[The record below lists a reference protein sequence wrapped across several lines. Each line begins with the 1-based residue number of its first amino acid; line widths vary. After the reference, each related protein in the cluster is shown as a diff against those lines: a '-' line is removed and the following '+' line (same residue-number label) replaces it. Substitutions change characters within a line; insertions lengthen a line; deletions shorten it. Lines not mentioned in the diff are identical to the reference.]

1 MYDMLDV
8 VLLCRMMSAQYR
20 IKIQPGV
27 CSTADKFDAQAWCR
41 KDKDGYVLQVPFSP
55 YMTEEQWR
63 YLRGYIDH
71 ECGHVKFTDFE
82 TYANMYRSV
91 VADCLRYKPGASV
104 TLKDFLHDYAS
115 MVINILEDVRI
126 ERLMGIDFPGSRT
139 NLNTLSEYLFK
150 DCYSVGM
157 MMGNGMTG
165 RLYSLLF
172 MRVRSLINPALEESA
187 QLLYDDMKADV
198 LGEYTEYTRH
208 LDAVWGIGDI
218 FVQNWNVEGAALEF
232 IRIVIEVLEVLE
244 DCTNTT
250 KGTNNR
256 KSSGNTSDSSAGGTG
271 DSSAG
276 GTGDSSDDDTG
287 DSSDGDTGDSSDG
300 DTGDSSDGDTGD
312 SSKNAH
318 PSRKKSVTISAK
330 TVSSMAADLYDMQRD
345 DKGNVSRRF
354 LDAVRDM
361 TDSLEDNKQI
371 SDADLMLVDSMFT
384 HTAERLDKLLDKTK
398 MNALADGKPVY
409 ITGCSR
415 VQALSPEQRGD
426 MDVVMYNLYGR
437 LADVLQTMTM
447 VRHSTGMCGARL
459 DARVLHRT
467 SVGDG
472 RIFSKKVQRL
482 RRVTEVALLFDAS
495 GSMSLTEYGKS
506 NNNEMAQCMALGCL
520 KALRA
525 LPGVKSSLSG
535 FSNGEMFVM
544 SDYGGPVHEVILS
557 AIGGTPLG
565 ASLVELTSQFSDG
578 PDVRRIILFFT
589 DGFPDNVGSVTM
601 ALNLAK
607 RSGIEVY
614 GIGLQTK
621 AIHTFMDS
629 DHSIIVNSIHELAGG
644 MCDMLRKG
652 MVRAY
657 EV

>member
-1 MYDMLDV
+1 MYDIVDV

-27 CSTADKFDAQAWCR
+27 CSTADKFDASAWCR

-71 ECGHVKFTDFE
+71 ECGHVKFTDFQ
-82 TYANMYRSV
+82 TYMDLQKSV
-91 VADCLRYKPGASV
+91 VDDCLRNYKPGASV

-150 DCYSVGM
+150 DCCSVST
-157 MMGNGMTG
+157 MMGDGMTG

-198 LGEYTEYTRH
+198 LVEDYTEYTRH

-218 FVQNWNVEGAALEF
+218 FVQDWNVERAALEF
-232 IRIVIEVLEVLE
+232 IRIVIEVLE
-244 DCTNTT
+244 DYTNTAQ
-250 KGTNNR
+250 GTNSNGT
-256 KSSGNTSDSSAGGTG
+256 SSGDTSDSSDGDTSDSSAGDT
-271 DSSAG
+271 S
-276 GTGDSSDDDTG
+276 DSSDDDTG
-287 DSSDGDTGDSSDG
+287 DSS
-300 DTGDSSDGDTGD
+300 
-312 SSKNAH
+312 KNAH
-318 PSRKKSVTISAK
+318 ASSKKSVAVSTMAVSAM
-330 TVSSMAADLYDMQRD
+330 SSDLYDMQRD
-345 DKGNVSRRF
+345 DKGNIRRRF
-354 LDAVRDM
+354 LDAVQDM
-361 TDSLEDNKQI
+361 TDSLENNNQV
-371 SDADLMLVDSMFT
+371 SDEDLAFMDSMFS
-384 HTAERLDKLLDKTK
+384 HTAERLDTLLDKHK
-398 MNALADGKPVY
+398 MDDLADGKRVY
-409 ITGCSR
+409 ITKDIH
-415 VQALSPEQRGD
+415 VHALSPEQRGD

-437 LADVLQTMTM
+437 LADVLQTMTL
-447 VRHSTGMCGARL
+447 VRHSTGLCGARL

-495 GSMSLTEYGKS
+495 GSMRLTEYGKS

-544 SDYGGPVHEVILS
+544 SDYGAPVHEVILS
-557 AIGGTPLG
+557 AVGGTPLG

>member
-1 MYDMLDV
+1 MYDIVDV

-27 CSTADKFDAQAWCR
+27 CSTADKFAAPAWCR

-91 VADCLRYKPGASV
+91 VADCLRYKPGAYD
-104 TLKDFLHDYAS
+104 TFKDFLHDYAS

-150 DCYSVGM
+150 DCCSVSM

-172 MRVRSLINPALEESA
+172 MRVRSLINPALEESS
-187 QLLYDDMKADV
+187 QLLYDDLKADV
-198 LGEYTEYTRH
+198 QVEDYTEYTRH
-208 LDAVWGIGDI
+208 LDAVWGIGDS
-218 FVQNWNVEGAALEF
+218 FVQDWNVESAAREF
-232 IRIVIEVLEVLE
+232 IRIVIEVLE
-244 DCTNTT
+244 DYTNTT

-256 KSSGNTSDSSAGGTG
+256 KSSGTTSDSSAGG
-271 DSSAG
+271 
-276 GTGDSSDDDTG
+276 DTG

-300 DTGDSSDGDTGD
+300 DTGDSSDGGTASG
-312 SSKNAH
+312 
-318 PSRKKSVTISAK
+318 KKSVTISAK

-361 TDSLEDNKQI
+361 TDSLEDNNQI
-371 SDADLMLVDSMFT
+371 SDEDLAFMDAMFSR
-384 HTAERLDKLLDKTK
+384 TAHRLDTRLDRTK

-447 VRHSTGMCGARL
+447 VRHSTGLCGARL

-544 SDYGGPVHEVILS
+544 SDYGAPVHEVILS

-621 AIHTFMDS
+621 AINTFMDS

>member
-1 MYDMLDV
+1 MYDIVDV

-27 CSTADKFDAQAWCR
+27 CTAADKFDAPAWCR

-150 DCYSVGM
+150 DCCSVSM

-172 MRVRSLINPALEESA
+172 MRVRSLINPALEESS

-198 LGEYTEYTRH
+198 QVEDYTDYTRH
-208 LDAVWGIGDI
+208 LDAVWGIGAI
-218 FVQNWNVEGAALEF
+218 FVQDWNVERAAREF
-232 IRIVIEVLEVLE
+232 IRIVIEVLE
-244 DCTNTT
+244 DYTNTT

-256 KSSGNTSDSSAGGTG
+256 KSSGTTSDSSAGGTG
-271 DSSAG
+271 DSS
-276 GTGDSSDDDTG
+276 
-287 DSSDGDTGDSSDG
+287 DGDTS
-300 DTGDSSDGDTGD
+300 DSSDGDTGD
-312 SSKNAH
+312 SSKDAN

-345 DKGNVSRRF
+345 DRGNVSRRF

-361 TDSLEDNKQI
+361 TDSLEDNNQI
-371 SDADLMLVDSMFT
+371 SDEDLAFMDAMFS
-384 HTAERLDKLLDKTK
+384 HTAKRLDTLLDRTK

-409 ITGCSR
+409 ITDCSR
-415 VQALSPEQRGD
+415 VHALSPEQRGD

>member
-1 MYDMLDV
+1 MYDIVDV

-27 CSTADKFDAQAWCR
+27 CSAADKFDAPAWCR

-55 YMTEEQWR
+55 RMTDEQWR

-91 VADCLRYKPGASV
+91 VADCLQYKPKASV

-150 DCYSVGM
+150 DCYSVSM
-157 MMGNGMTG
+157 MMGEGMTG

-198 LGEYTEYTRH
+198 QEKYTDYTRH

-218 FVQNWNVEGAALEF
+218 FVQDWNVEGAALEF
-232 IRIVIEVLEVLE
+232 IRIVIEVLE
-244 DCTNTT
+244 DYTNTT
-250 KGTNNR
+250 QGTNNR
-256 KSSGNTSDSSAGGTG
+256 KSSSNTG

-276 GTGDSSDDDTG
+276 GTG

-300 DTGDSSDGDTGD
+300 DTSDSSDGDTGD
-312 SSKNAH
+312 SSDGGTA
-318 PSRKKSVTISAK
+318 SRKKSVTISAK
-330 TVSSMAADLYDMQRD
+330 TVSSMAADLYEMQRD

-354 LDAVRDM
+354 MDAVRDM
-361 TDSLEDNKQI
+361 TDSLEDNNQI
-371 SDADLMLVDSMFT
+371 SDADLMLVDSMFS

-544 SDYGGPVHEVILS
+544 SDYGDPVHEVILS

-565 ASLVELTSQFSDG
+565 SSLVELTSQFSDG

-589 DGFPDNVGSVTM
+589 DGFPDNVGAVTM
-601 ALNLAK
+601 ALDLAK

>member
-1 MYDMLDV
+1 MYDIVDV

-27 CSTADKFDAQAWCR
+27 CSTADKFDAPAWCR

-91 VADCLRYKPGASV
+91 VADCLQYKPGASV

-150 DCYSVGM
+150 DCCSVSM
-157 MMGNGMTG
+157 TMGNGMTG

-172 MRVRSLINPALEESA
+172 MRVRSLINPALEEPA

-198 LGEYTEYTRH
+198 QEKYTDYTRH

-218 FVQNWNVEGAALEF
+218 FVRDWNVESAALEF
-232 IRIVIEVLEVLE
+232 IRIVIEVLE
-244 DCTNTT
+244 DYTNTT

-256 KSSGNTSDSSAGGTG
+256 KSSGNTSDSSAGG
-271 DSSAG
+271 G
-276 GTGDSSDDDTG
+276 GTG
-287 DSSDGDTGDSSDG
+287 DSSDGDTGDSSD
-300 DTGDSSDGDTGD
+300 DDTGD
-312 SSKNAH
+312 SSKAA
-318 PSRKKSVTISAK
+318 PASRKKSVTISAK

-361 TDSLEDNKQI
+361 TDSLEDNNQI
-371 SDADLMLVDSMFT
+371 SDEDLAFMDAMFS
-384 HTAERLDKLLDKTK
+384 HTAKRLDTLLDRTK

-409 ITGCSR
+409 ITDCSR

-495 GSMSLTEYGKS
+495 GSMSLNECGQS

-544 SDYGGPVHEVILS
+544 SDYGAPVHEVILS

-601 ALNLAK
+601 ALNMAK

-621 AIHTFMDS
+621 AINTFMDS

>member
-27 CSTADKFDAQAWCR
+27 CTAADKFDAQAWCR

-71 ECGHVKFTDFE
+71 ECGHVKFTDFK

-91 VADCLRYKPGASV
+91 VADCLQYKPGASV

-115 MVINILEDVRI
+115 MVINVLEDVRI

-150 DCYSVGM
+150 DCCSVSM
-157 MMGNGMTG
+157 TMGNGMTG

-198 LGEYTEYTRH
+198 QEKYTDYTRH

-218 FVQNWNVEGAALEF
+218 FVQDWNVESAALEF
-232 IRIVIEVLEVLE
+232 IRIVIEVLE
-244 DCTNTT
+244 DYTNTT
-250 KGTNNR
+250 QGTNNR
-256 KSSGNTSDSSAGGTG
+256 KSSGNTSDSSAGG
-271 DSSAG
+271 G
-276 GTGDSSDDDTG
+276 GTGDSSDG
-287 DSSDGDTGDSSDG
+287 Y
-300 DTGDSSDGDTGD
+300 TGDSSDGDTGD
-312 SSKNAH
+312 SSKPAQ

-330 TVSSMAADLYDMQRD
+330 TVSSMAADLYEMQRD

-354 LDAVRDM
+354 MDAVRDM
-361 TDSLEDNKQI
+361 TDSLEDNNQI

-384 HTAERLDKLLDKTK
+384 HTAERLDKLLDKNK

-544 SDYGGPVHEVILS
+544 SDYGDPVHEVILS

-565 ASLVELTSQFSDG
+565 SSLVELTSQFSDG

-589 DGFPDNVGSVTM
+589 DGFPDNVGAVTM
-601 ALNLAK
+601 ALDLAK

>member
-1 MYDMLDV
+1 MYDIVDV

-27 CSTADKFDAQAWCR
+27 FTAADKFDASAWCR

-82 TYANMYRSV
+82 TYANMHRSV
-91 VADCLRYKPGASV
+91 VDDCLQYKPKASV
-104 TLKDFLHDYAS
+104 TLKCFLHDYAS
-115 MVINILEDVRI
+115 MVVNILEDVRI

-150 DCYSVGM
+150 DCCSVST
-157 MMGNGMTG
+157 MMGDGMAG

-198 LGEYTEYTRH
+198 LVENYTEYTRH

-218 FVQNWNVEGAALEF
+218 FVQDWNVERAALEF
-232 IRIVIEVLEVLE
+232 IRIVIEVLE
-244 DCTNTT
+244 DYTNTAQ
-250 KGTNNR
+250 GTNSNGT
-256 KSSGNTSDSSAGGTG
+256 SSGDTS
-271 DSSAG
+271 
-276 GTGDSSDDDTG
+276 
-287 DSSDGDTGDSSDG
+287 DSSDGDTSDSSDG
-300 DTGDSSDGDTGD
+300 DTSD
-312 SSKNAH
+312 SSKDAH
-318 PSRKKSVTISAK
+318 ASGKKSVAVSTMAVSAM
-330 TVSSMAADLYDMQRD
+330 SSDLYDMQRD
-345 DKGNVSRRF
+345 DKGNIRRRF

-361 TDSLEDNKQI
+361 TDSLENNNQI
-371 SDADLMLVDSMFT
+371 SDEDLAFMDSMFSR
-384 HTAERLDKLLDKTK
+384 TAERLDTLLDKHK
-398 MNALADGKPVY
+398 MDELADGKRVY
-409 ITGCSR
+409 ITDCSHIH
-415 VQALSPEQRGD
+415 ALSPEQRGD

-437 LADVLQTMTM
+437 LADVLQTMTL
-447 VRHSTGMCGARL
+447 VRHSTGLCGARL
-459 DARVLHRT
+459 DSHVLHRA

-495 GSMSLTEYGKS
+495 GSMRMTEYGKS

-557 AIGGTPLG
+557 AVGGTPLG

-621 AIHTFMDS
+621 AINTFMDS

>member
-91 VADCLRYKPGASV
+91 VADCLQYKPKASV

-150 DCYSVGM
+150 DCYSVSM
-157 MMGNGMTG
+157 MMGEGMAG

-172 MRVRSLINPALEESA
+172 MRVRSLINPALEEPA
-187 QLLYDDMKADV
+187 QLLYDDLKADV
-198 LGEYTEYTRH
+198 QEKYTDYTRH

-218 FVQNWNVEGAALEF
+218 FVQDWNVEGAALEF
-232 IRIVIEVLEVLE
+232 IRIVIEVLE
-244 DCTNTT
+244 DYTNTT
-250 KGTNNR
+250 QGTNNR
-256 KSSGNTSDSSAGGTG
+256 KSSGNTG

-276 GTGDSSDDDTG
+276 GTGDSSDGDTS

-300 DTGDSSDGDTGD
+300 DTDD
-312 SSKNAH
+312 SSKAAQT
-318 PSRKKSVTISAK
+318 SRKKSVTISAK

-354 LDAVRDM
+354 MDAVRDM
-361 TDSLEDNKQI
+361 TDSLEDNNQI
-371 SDADLMLVDSMFT
+371 SDADLMLVDSMFS

-544 SDYGGPVHEVILS
+544 SDYGDPVHEVILS

-565 ASLVELTSQFSDG
+565 SSLVELTSQFSDG

-589 DGFPDNVGSVTM
+589 DGFPDNVGAVTM
-601 ALNLAK
+601 ALDLAK

>member
-1 MYDMLDV
+1 MYNMVDV
-8 VLLCRMMSAQYR
+8 VLLCRMLSAQYK
-20 IKIQPGV
+20 IKIQPGA
-27 CSTADKFDAQAWCR
+27 CSAADGFTAEAWCR
-41 KDKDGYVLQVPFSP
+41 QDKDGYVLSVPFSP
-55 YMTEEQWR
+55 YMTDEQWR
-63 YLRGYIDH
+63 YLRGFIDN
-71 ECGHVKFTDFE
+71 ECGHVKFTDFQ
-82 TYANMYRSV
+82 TYTDLQKSV
-91 VADCLRYKPGASV
+91 VDDCLRNYKRDRKFGV
-104 TLKDFLHDYAS
+104 LVGLQCFLKDYAN

-139 NLNTLSEYLFK
+139 NLNKLSEHLFK
-150 DCYSVGM
+150 DCYSVST
-157 MMGNGMTG
+157 MMGDGMAG

-187 QLLYDDMKADV
+187 QLLYDDLKADV
-198 LGEYTEYTRH
+198 QVDDYAEYTRH

-218 FVQNWNVEGAALEF
+218 FRQDWSVERAAREF
-232 IRIVIEVLEVLE
+232 IRIVIEVLE
-244 DCTNTT
+244 DHTNTT
-250 KGTNNR
+250 QNINSNR
-256 KSSGNTSDSSAGGTG
+256 TSSGATGDSPDGNTSN
-271 DSSAG
+271 
-276 GTGDSSDDDTG
+276 SSDDGTASG
-287 DSSDGDTGDSSDG
+287 
-300 DTGDSSDGDTGD
+300 
-312 SSKNAH
+312 
-318 PSRKKSVTISAK
+318 KKSVAISAK
-330 TVSSMAADLYDMQRD
+330 AVSDMASDLYKLQQD
-345 DKGNVSRRF
+345 DEGNIRKRF
-354 LDAVRDM
+354 LDAVQDM
-361 TDSLEDNKQI
+361 TDALENDNQI
-371 SDADLMLVDSMFT
+371 SDEDMTLVDSMFT
-384 HTAERLDKLLDKTK
+384 HTAERLMDTLRNKAMMD
-398 MNALADGKPVY
+398 ALADGKRVY
-409 ITGCSR
+409 ITDHSY
-415 VQALSPEQRGD
+415 VHTLNPEQRGD

-437 LADVLQTMTM
+437 LADVLQTMTL

-459 DARVLHRT
+459 DARVLHRA

-495 GSMSLTEYGKS
+495 GSMSMNEYGKS

-544 SDYGGPVHEVILS
+544 SDYGDPVQEVILS
-557 AIGGTPLG
+557 AVGGTPLG
-565 ASLVELTSQFSDG
+565 PSLVELTSQFSDG

-601 ALNLAK
+601 ALDLAK

-621 AIHTFMDS
+621 AINTFMDS
-629 DHSIIVNSIHELAGG
+629 DHSIIVNSINDLAGG

>member
-1 MYDMLDV
+1 MYDIVDV

-27 CSTADKFDAQAWCR
+27 CSSADKFDAQAWCR

-104 TLKDFLHDYAS
+104 TLKDFLYDYAS

-150 DCYSVGM
+150 DCCSVSM
-157 MMGNGMTG
+157 TMGNGMTG

-187 QLLYDDMKADV
+187 QLLYDDLKADV
-198 LGEYTEYTRH
+198 QEKYTDYTRH

-218 FVQNWNVEGAALEF
+218 FVQNWNVECAALEF
-232 IRIVIEVLEVLE
+232 IRIVIEVLE
-244 DCTNTT
+244 DYTNTT

-271 DSSAG
+271 DSS
-276 GTGDSSDDDTG
+276 
-287 DSSDGDTGDSSDG
+287 
-300 DTGDSSDGDTGD
+300 DGDTGD
-312 SSKNAH
+312 SSKAAQA
-318 PSRKKSVTISAK
+318 SRKKSVTISAK

-361 TDSLEDNKQI
+361 TDSLEDNNQI
-371 SDADLMLVDSMFT
+371 SDEDLAFMDAMFS
-384 HTAERLDKLLDKTK
+384 HTAKRLDTLLDRTK

-409 ITGCSR
+409 ITDCSR
-415 VQALSPEQRGD
+415 VNALSPEQRGD

-525 LPGVKSSLSG
+525 LPGVKSSLNG

-544 SDYGGPVHEVILS
+544 SDYGAPVHEVILS

-657 EV
+657 EI

>member
-1 MYDMLDV
+1 MYDIVDV

-20 IKIQPGV
+20 IKIQPGGYSV
-27 CSTADKFDAQAWCR
+27 ADKFDAQAWCR

-55 YMTEEQWR
+55 FMTEEQWR

-82 TYANMYRSV
+82 TYSNMYRSV
-91 VADCLRYKPGASV
+91 VADCLQYKPKASV
-104 TLKDFLHDYAS
+104 TLKDFLHEYAAT
-115 MVINILEDVRI
+115 VVNILEDVRI

-139 NLNTLSEYLFK
+139 NLNKLSEYLFK
-150 DCYSVGM
+150 DCYSVST
-157 MMGNGMTG
+157 MMGDGMAG

-198 LGEYTEYTRH
+198 QVDDYAEYTRH
-208 LDAVWGIGDI
+208 LDAVWSIGDS
-218 FVQNWNVEGAALEF
+218 FRQDWNVECAALEF
-232 IRIVIEVLEVLE
+232 IRIVIEVLE
-244 DCTNTT
+244 DYTNTT
-250 KGTNNR
+250 QGTNSNR
-256 KSSGNTSDSSAGGTG
+256 TSSGNTG
-271 DSSAG
+271 DSP
-276 GTGDSSDDDTG
+276 
-287 DSSDGDTGDSSDG
+287 DGDTGDSSDG
-300 DTGDSSDGDTGD
+300 DTGDSPDGDTGD
-312 SSKNAH
+312 SSDGGTA
-318 PSRKKSVTISAK
+318 SGKKSVAVSDKAVSA
-330 TVSSMAADLYDMQRD
+330 MASGLYNLLQE
-345 DKGNVSRRF
+345 DKGNIRKRF
-354 LDAVRDM
+354 MDAVQDM
-361 TDSLEDNKQI
+361 TDSLENNNII
-371 SDADLMLVDSMFT
+371 SDDDRAFMDFMFT
-384 HTAERLDKLLDKTK
+384 RPADRLLDTLRNKN
-398 MNALADGKPVY
+398 MMDALADGKRVY
-409 ITGCSR
+409 ITDHSY
-415 VQALSPEQRGD
+415 VHKLNPEQHGD

-437 LADVLQTMTM
+437 LADVLQTMTL

-459 DARVLHRT
+459 DSRVLHRA

-495 GSMSLTEYGKS
+495 GSMAS
-506 NNNEMAQCMALGCL
+506 NNYDKDNNEMAQCMALGCI
-520 KALRA
+520 KALRS

-544 SDYGGPVHEVILS
+544 SDYDDPVQEVILS
-557 AIGGTPLG
+557 AAGGTPLG

-589 DGFPDNVGSVTM
+589 DGFPDNVGSVTL
-601 ALNLAK
+601 ALDLAK

-621 AIHTFMDS
+621 AIKTFMDS

>member
-1 MYDMLDV
+1 MYDMVDV
-8 VLLCRMMSAQYR
+8 VLLCRMLSAQYK
-20 IKIQPGV
+20 IKIQPGA
-27 CSTADKFDAQAWCR
+27 CSVADKFDAPAWCR

-63 YLRGYIDH
+63 YLRGFIDH
-71 ECGHVKFTDFE
+71 ECGHVKFTDFQ
-82 TYANMYRSV
+82 TYMDLQKSV
-91 VADCLRYKPGASV
+91 VADCLCYKPRASAY
-104 TLKDFLHDYAS
+104 LKDFLHEYAAT
-115 MVINILEDVRI
+115 VVNILEDVRI
-126 ERLMGIDFPGSRT
+126 ERLMGIDFPGART
-139 NLNTLSEYLFK
+139 NLNKLSEYLFK
-150 DCYSVGM
+150 DCYSVST
-157 MMGNGMTG
+157 MMGDGMAG

-198 LGEYTEYTRH
+198 QVDDYAEYTRH
-208 LDAVWGIGDI
+208 LDAVWSIGDS
-218 FVQNWNVEGAALEF
+218 FRQDWNVERAALEF
-232 IRIVIEVLEVLE
+232 IRIVIEVLE
-244 DCTNTT
+244 DYTNTT
-250 KGTNNR
+250 QGTSNR
-256 KSSGNTSDSSAGGTG
+256 TSSG
-271 DSSAG
+271 
-276 GTGDSSDDDTG
+276 DTG
-287 DSSDGDTGDSSDG
+287 DSSYGDTGDSSDG
-300 DTGDSSDGDTGD
+300 GTASG
-312 SSKNAH
+312 
-318 PSRKKSVTISAK
+318 KKSVAVSDKAVSAM
-330 TVSSMAADLYDMQRD
+330 SSDLYDIRRD
-345 DKGNVSRRF
+345 DKGNISRRF
-354 LDAVRDM
+354 LDAVWDM
-361 TDSLEDNKQI
+361 TDSLKDNNQI
-371 SDADLMLVDSMFT
+371 SDADLAFMDFMFSRP
-384 HTAERLDKLLDKTK
+384 ADRLLDTLRYKN
-398 MNALADGKPVY
+398 MMDALADGKRVY
-409 ITGCSR
+409 ITEHNY
-415 VQALSPEQRGD
+415 VHALNPEQRGD

-437 LADVLQTMTM
+437 LADVLQTMTL

-459 DARVLHRT
+459 DARVLHRA

-495 GSMSLTEYGKS
+495 GSMSMNEYGQS

-544 SDYGGPVHEVILS
+544 SDYDDPVQEVILS
-557 AIGGTPLG
+557 ACGGTPLG

-589 DGFPDNVGSVTM
+589 DGFPDNVGSVTL
-601 ALNLAK
+601 ALDLAK

-621 AIHTFMDS
+621 AINTFMDS
-629 DHSIIVNSIHELAGG
+629 DHSIIVNSINDLAGG

-652 MVRAY
+652 LVRAY

>member
-1 MYDMLDV
+1 MYDIVDV

-27 CSTADKFDAQAWCR
+27 FSLADKFDASAWCR

-71 ECGHVKFTDFE
+71 ECGHVKFTDFQ
-82 TYANMYRSV
+82 TYMDLQKSV
-91 VADCLRYKPGASV
+91 VDDCLRNYKPGASV

-150 DCYSVGM
+150 DCCSVST
-157 MMGNGMTG
+157 MMGDGMTG

-198 LGEYTEYTRH
+198 LVEDYTEYTRH
-208 LDAVWGIGDI
+208 LDAVWGVGDI
-218 FVQNWNVEGAALEF
+218 FVQDWNVERSAREF
-232 IRIVIEVLEVLE
+232 IRIVIEVLE
-244 DCTNTT
+244 DYTNTAQ
-250 KGTNNR
+250 GTNSNGT
-256 KSSGNTSDSSAGGTG
+256 SSGDTSDSSA
-271 DSSAG
+271 
-276 GTGDSSDDDTG
+276 
-287 DSSDGDTGDSSDG
+287 
-300 DTGDSSDGDTGD
+300 GDTGD
-312 SSKNAH
+312 SSKNANA
-318 PSRKKSVTISAK
+318 SRKKSVVISTMA
-330 TVSSMAADLYDMQRD
+330 VSAMSSDLYDMQRD
-345 DKGNVSRRF
+345 DKGNIRRRF
-354 LDAVRDM
+354 LDAVQDM
-361 TDSLEDNKQI
+361 TDSLENNNQV
-371 SDADLMLVDSMFT
+371 SDEDLAFMDSMFS
-384 HTAERLDKLLDKTK
+384 HTAERLDTLLDKHK
-398 MNALADGKPVY
+398 MDDLADGKRVY
-409 ITGCSR
+409 ITKDIH
-415 VQALSPEQRGD
+415 VHALSPEQRGD

-437 LADVLQTMTM
+437 LADVLQTMTL
-447 VRHSTGMCGARL
+447 VRHSTGLCGARL
-459 DARVLHRT
+459 DAHVLHRA

-495 GSMSLTEYGKS
+495 GSMESPNYDKYT
-506 NNNEMAQCMALGCL
+506 NNEMAQCMALGCF

-535 FSNGEMFVM
+535 FSNGEMFTM
-544 SDYGGPVHEVILS
+544 ADYNDPIHEVILS
-557 AIGGTPLG
+557 ARGGTPLG

-621 AIHTFMDS
+621 AINTFMDS

>member
-1 MYDMLDV
+1 MYNMVDV
-8 VLLCRMMSAQYR
+8 VLLCRMLSAQYK
-20 IKIQPGV
+20 IKIQPGI
-27 CSTADKFDAQAWCR
+27 CSVADKFDAPAWCR
-41 KDKDGYVLQVPFSP
+41 KDKDGYILSVPFSP

-63 YLRGYIDH
+63 YLRGFIDH
-71 ECGHVKFTDFE
+71 ECGHVKFTDFQ
-82 TYANMYRSV
+82 TYMDLQKSV
-91 VADCLRYKPGASV
+91 VADCLQYKPRASAY
-104 TLKDFLHDYAS
+104 LKDFLKDYAN
-115 MVINILEDVRI
+115 MVVNILEDVRI

-139 NLNTLSEYLFK
+139 NLNKLSEHLFK
-150 DCYSVGM
+150 DCYSVST
-157 MMGNGMTG
+157 MMGNGMAG

-198 LGEYTEYTRH
+198 QVDDYAEYTRH

-218 FVQNWNVEGAALEF
+218 FRQDWSVEHAALEF
-232 IRIVIEVLEVLE
+232 IRIVIEVLE
-244 DCTNTT
+244 DYTNTT
-250 KGTNNR
+250 QGNNSNR
-256 KSSGNTSDSSAGGTG
+256 TSSGDTS
-271 DSSAG
+271 
-276 GTGDSSDDDTG
+276 DSSDDDT
-287 DSSDGDTGDSSDG
+287 S
-300 DTGDSSDGDTGD
+300 DSSDGDTGD
-312 SSKNAH
+312 SSKDAKA
-318 PSRKKSVTISAK
+318 SKKSVSISSKA
-330 TVSSMAADLYDMQRD
+330 VSAMSSGLYNLLQE
-345 DKGNVSRRF
+345 DKGDISKRF
-354 LDAVRDM
+354 LDEIRNA
-361 TDSLEDNKQI
+361 TDALESNNQI
-371 SDADLMLVDSMFT
+371 SDADLTLVDSMFT
-384 HTAERLDKLLDKTK
+384 HTAERLMDTLRNKAMMD
-398 MNALADGKPVY
+398 ALADGKRVY
-409 ITGCSR
+409 ITDHSY
-415 VQALSPEQRGD
+415 VHTLNPEQRGD

-437 LADVLQTMTM
+437 LADVLQTMTL
-447 VRHSTGMCGARL
+447 VRHGTGMCGARL
-459 DARVLHRT
+459 DARVLHRA

-495 GSMSLTEYGKS
+495 GSMRMNEYGQS

-535 FSNGEMFVM
+535 FSSGEMFVM
-544 SDYGGPVHEVILS
+544 SDYDDPVQEVILS
-557 AIGGTPLG
+557 ACGGTPLG

-589 DGFPDNVGSVTM
+589 DGFPDNVGSVTL
-601 ALNLAK
+601 ALDLAK

-621 AIHTFMDS
+621 AINTFMDS
-629 DHSIIVNSIHELAGG
+629 DHSIIVNSINDLAGG

>member
-1 MYDMLDV
+1 MYDIVDV

-27 CSTADKFDAQAWCR
+27 CTAADKFDAPAWCR

-150 DCYSVGM
+150 DCCSVSM
-157 MMGNGMTG
+157 TMGNGMTG

-172 MRVRSLINPALEESA
+172 MRVRSLINPALEEPA
-187 QLLYDDMKADV
+187 QLLYDDLKADV
-198 LGEYTEYTRH
+198 QEKYTDYTRH
-208 LDAVWGIGDI
+208 LDAVWGIGDS
-218 FVQNWNVEGAALEF
+218 FVQDWNVESAALEF
-232 IRIVIEVLEVLE
+232 IRIVIEVLE
-244 DCTNTT
+244 DYTNTT

-271 DSSAG
+271 DSS
-276 GTGDSSDDDTG
+276 
-287 DSSDGDTGDSSDG
+287 
-300 DTGDSSDGDTGD
+300 DGDTGD
-312 SSKNAH
+312 SSKAAQA
-318 PSRKKSVTISAK
+318 SWKKAVTISAK

-354 LDAVRDM
+354 MDAVRDM
-361 TDSLEDNKQI
+361 TDSLEDNNQI
-371 SDADLMLVDSMFT
+371 SDEDLAFMDAMFS
-384 HTAERLDKLLDKTK
+384 HTAKRLDTLLDRTK

-409 ITGCSR
+409 ITDCSR

-544 SDYGGPVHEVILS
+544 SDYGAPVHEVILS

-621 AIHTFMDS
+621 AINTFMDS

>member
-1 MYDMLDV
+1 MYDMVDV
-8 VLLCRMMSAQYR
+8 VLLCRMLSAQYR
-20 IKIQPGV
+20 IKIQPGS
-27 CSTADKFDAQAWCR
+27 CSASDRFAQAWCR
-41 KDKDGYVLQVPFSP
+41 QDKDGYVLQVPFSP
-55 YMTEEQWR
+55 HMTDEQWR
-63 YLRGYIDH
+63 YLRGFIDH
-71 ECGHVKFTDFE
+71 ECGHVKFTDFFAYDGMKRRIVRE
-82 TYANMYRSV
+82 YTDKYNMPDGGRKFLEHF
-91 VADCLRYKPGASV
+91 AD
-104 TLKDFLHDYAS
+104 T
-115 MVINILEDVRI
+115 VINILEDVRI

-150 DCYSVGM
+150 DCCSVSM

-172 MRVRSLINPALEESA
+172 MRVRSLINPALEESS

-198 LGEYTEYTRH
+198 SVENYTEYTRH
-208 LDAVWGIGDI
+208 LDAVWDIGDS
-218 FVQNWNVEGAALEF
+218 FVQDWNVERAAREF
-232 IRIVIEVLEVLE
+232 IRIVIEVLE
-244 DCTNTT
+244 DYTNTAQ
-250 KGTNNR
+250 GTNNR
-256 KSSGNTSDSSAGGTG
+256 KSS
-271 DSSAG
+271 
-276 GTGDSSDDDTG
+276 
-287 DSSDGDTGDSSDG
+287 GDTGDSSDG
-300 DTGDSSDGDTGD
+300 DTSDSSDGDTGD
-312 SSKNAH
+312 SSKNAN

-345 DKGNVSRRF
+345 DRGNVSRRF

-361 TDSLEDNKQI
+361 TDSLEDNNQI
-371 SDADLMLVDSMFT
+371 SDEDLAFMDAMFS
-384 HTAERLDKLLDKTK
+384 HTAKRLDTLLDRTK
-398 MNALADGKPVY
+398 MNALADGKRVY
-409 ITGCSR
+409 ITKDIH
-415 VQALSPEQRGD
+415 VHALSPEQRGD

-437 LADVLQTMTM
+437 LADVLQTMTL
-447 VRHSTGMCGARL
+447 VRHSTGLCGARL
-459 DARVLHRT
+459 DAHVLHRA

-495 GSMSLTEYGKS
+495 GSMSMTEYGKS

-535 FSNGEMFVM
+535 FSNGKMFVM
-544 SDYGGPVHEVILS
+544 SDYGAPVHEVILS
-557 AIGGTPLG
+557 AVGGTPLG

-621 AIHTFMDS
+621 AINTFMDS

>member
-1 MYDMLDV
+1 MYDIVDV

-27 CSTADKFDAQAWCR
+27 CSTADKFDAPAWCR

-82 TYANMYRSV
+82 TYTNMSRSV
-91 VADCLRYKPGASV
+91 VADCLQYKPGASSL

-150 DCYSVGM
+150 DCCSVSM

-172 MRVRSLINPALEESA
+172 MRVRSLINPALEEPA
-187 QLLYDDMKADV
+187 QLLYDDLKVDALQVED
-198 LGEYTEYTRH
+198 YTEYTRH
-208 LDAVWGIGDI
+208 LDAVWDIGDS
-218 FVQNWNVEGAALEF
+218 FVQDWNVEGAALEF
-232 IRIVIEVLEVLE
+232 IRIVIEVLE
-244 DCTNTT
+244 DYTNTT

-256 KSSGNTSDSSAGGTG
+256 KSSGNTSSDSSAGGG
-271 DSSAG
+271 
-276 GTGDSSDDDTG
+276 TG

-300 DTGDSSDGDTGD
+300 DTDD
-312 SSKNAH
+312 SSKAAQT
-318 PSRKKSVTISAK
+318 SRKKSVTISAK

-361 TDSLEDNKQI
+361 TDSLEDNNQI
-371 SDADLMLVDSMFT
+371 SDEDLAFMDAMFSR
-384 HTAERLDKLLDKTK
+384 TAKRLDTLLDRTK

-409 ITGCSR
+409 ITDCSR

-495 GSMSLTEYGKS
+495 GSMSLNECGQS

-544 SDYGGPVHEVILS
+544 SDYGAPVHEVILS

-601 ALNLAK
+601 ALNMAK

-621 AIHTFMDS
+621 AINTFMDS

>member
-1 MYDMLDV
+1 MYDIVDV

-27 CSTADKFDAQAWCR
+27 CTAADKFDAPAWCR

-91 VADCLRYKPGASV
+91 VADCLQYKPGASV

-150 DCYSVGM
+150 DCCSVSM

-172 MRVRSLINPALEESA
+172 MRVRSLINPALEEPA

-198 LGEYTEYTRH
+198 LVEDYTEYTRH

-218 FVQNWNVEGAALEF
+218 FVQDWNVERSAREF
-232 IRIVIEVLEVLE
+232 IRIVIEVLEDYTNTIVVE
-244 DCTNTT
+244 DHTNMLVVEDHTNTT
-250 KGTNNR
+250 QGTDSNR
-256 KSSGNTSDSSAGGTG
+256 TSS
-271 DSSAG
+271 
-276 GTGDSSDDDTG
+276 
-287 DSSDGDTGDSSDG
+287 GDTGDSSDG
-300 DTGDSSDGDTGD
+300 DTGDSSDGGTASG
-312 SSKNAH
+312 
-318 PSRKKSVTISAK
+318 KKSVTISAK
-330 TVSSMAADLYDMQRD
+330 TVFSSMAADLYDMQRD

-354 LDAVRDM
+354 MDAVRDM
-361 TDSLEDNKQI
+361 TDSLEDNNQI
-371 SDADLMLVDSMFT
+371 SDADLMLVDSMFS
-384 HTAERLDKLLDKTK
+384 HTAERLDKLLDKHK

-409 ITGCSR
+409 ITDCSR

-565 ASLVELTSQFSDG
+565 SSLVELTSQFSDG

-589 DGFPDNVGSVTM
+589 DGFPDNVGAVTM
-601 ALNLAK
+601 ALDMAK

>member
-27 CSTADKFDAQAWCR
+27 CSTADKFDAPAWCR

-82 TYANMYRSV
+82 TYINMYRSV

-150 DCYSVGM
+150 DCCSVSM
-157 MMGNGMTG
+157 MMGKGMAG

-198 LGEYTEYTRH
+198 QVENYTEYTRH

-218 FVQNWNVEGAALEF
+218 FVQDWNVECAALEF
-232 IRIVIEVLEVLE
+232 IRIVIEVLE
-244 DCTNTT
+244 DYTNTT
-250 KGTNNR
+250 KGTRNR
-256 KSSGNTSDSSAGGTG
+256 KSSGNTSNSSAGG
-271 DSSAG
+271 
-276 GTGDSSDDDTG
+276 
-287 DSSDGDTGDSSDG
+287 TGDSSDG

-312 SSKNAH
+312 SSKDAH
-318 PSRKKSVTISAK
+318 ASRKKSVTISAK

-361 TDSLEDNKQI
+361 TDSLEDNNQI
-371 SDADLMLVDSMFT
+371 SDADLAFMDAMFS
-384 HTAERLDKLLDKTK
+384 HTAKRLDTLLDRTK

-409 ITGCSR
+409 ITDCSR

>member
-27 CSTADKFDAQAWCR
+27 CSTADKFDAPAWCR

-82 TYANMYRSV
+82 TYTNMYRSV

-150 DCYSVGM
+150 DCCSVSM
-157 MMGNGMTG
+157 MMGKGMAG

-198 LGEYTEYTRH
+198 QVENYTEYTRH

-218 FVQNWNVEGAALEF
+218 FVQDWNVECAALEF
-232 IRIVIEVLEVLE
+232 IRIVIEVLE
-244 DCTNTT
+244 DYTNTT
-250 KGTNNR
+250 KGTRNR
-256 KSSGNTSDSSAGGTG
+256 KSSGNTSNSSAGG
-271 DSSAG
+271 
-276 GTGDSSDDDTG
+276 
-287 DSSDGDTGDSSDG
+287 TGDSSDG

-312 SSKNAH
+312 SSKDAH
-318 PSRKKSVTISAK
+318 ASRKKSVTISAK

-361 TDSLEDNKQI
+361 TDSLEDNNQI
-371 SDADLMLVDSMFT
+371 SDADLAFMDAMFS
-384 HTAERLDKLLDKTK
+384 HTAKRLDTLLDRTK

-409 ITGCSR
+409 ITDCSR
-415 VQALSPEQRGD
+415 VHALSPEQRGD

-437 LADVLQTMTM
+437 LADVLQTMTL

-544 SDYGGPVHEVILS
+544 SDYGAPVHEVILS

>member
-27 CSTADKFDAQAWCR
+27 CSTADKFDAPAWCR

-71 ECGHVKFTDFE
+71 ECGHIKFTDFE
-82 TYANMYRSV
+82 TYTNMYRSV

-104 TLKDFLHDYAS
+104 TLKDFLHAYAS

-150 DCYSVGM
+150 DCCSVSM
-157 MMGNGMTG
+157 MMGKGMAG

-198 LGEYTEYTRH
+198 QVENYTEYIRH

-218 FVQNWNVEGAALEF
+218 FVQDWNVECAALEF
-232 IRIVIEVLEVLE
+232 IRIVIEVLE
-244 DCTNTT
+244 DYTNTT
-250 KGTNNR
+250 KGTRNR
-256 KSSGNTSDSSAGGTG
+256 KSSGNTSNSSAGGTV
-271 DSSAG
+271 
-276 GTGDSSDDDTG
+276 

-312 SSKNAH
+312 SSKDAH
-318 PSRKKSVTISAK
+318 ASRKKSVTISAK

-361 TDSLEDNKQI
+361 TDSLEDNNQI
-371 SDADLMLVDSMFT
+371 SDADLAFMDAMFS
-384 HTAERLDKLLDKTK
+384 HTAKRLDTLLDRTK

-409 ITGCSR
+409 ITNCSR
-415 VQALSPEQRGD
+415 VHALSPEQRGD

-506 NNNEMAQCMALGCL
+506 SNNEMAQCMALGCL

>member
-1 MYDMLDV
+1 MYDIVDV

-27 CSTADKFDAQAWCR
+27 CSTADKFDAPAWCR

-71 ECGHVKFTDFE
+71 ECGHVKFTDFQ
-82 TYANMYRSV
+82 TYMDLQKSV
-91 VADCLRYKPGASV
+91 VDDCLRNYKPGASV

-115 MVINILEDVRI
+115 MVINILEGVRI

-150 DCYSVGM
+150 DCCSVST
-157 MMGNGMTG
+157 MMGNGMVG

-198 LGEYTEYTRH
+198 LSEYTEYTRH
-208 LDAVWGIGDI
+208 LDDVWGIGDS
-218 FVQNWNVEGAALEF
+218 FRHDWSVERAALEC
-232 IRIVIEVLEVLE
+232 IRIVIEVLE
-244 DCTNTT
+244 DYTNTT

-256 KSSGNTSDSSAGGTG
+256 KSSGTTSDSSAGG
-271 DSSAG
+271 
-276 GTGDSSDDDTG
+276 
-287 DSSDGDTGDSSDG
+287 TGDSSDG

-312 SSKNAH
+312 SSKNAN

-345 DKGNVSRRF
+345 DRGNVSRRF
-354 LDAVRDM
+354 LDAVQDM
-361 TDSLEDNKQI
+361 TDSLENNNQV
-371 SDADLMLVDSMFT
+371 SDEDLAFMDSMFS
-384 HTAERLDKLLDKTK
+384 HTAERLDTLLDKHK
-398 MNALADGKPVY
+398 MDDLADDKRVY
-409 ITGCSR
+409 INKCSH
-415 VQALSPEQRGD
+415 VHALSPEQRGD

-437 LADVLQTMTM
+437 LADVLQTMTL
-447 VRHSTGMCGARL
+447 VRHSTGLCGARL
-459 DARVLHRT
+459 DAHVLHRA

-535 FSNGEMFVM
+535 FSNGKMFVM
-544 SDYGGPVHEVILS
+544 SDYGAPVHEVILS

-621 AIHTFMDS
+621 AINTFMDS

>member
-1 MYDMLDV
+1 MYDIVDV

-27 CSTADKFDAQAWCR
+27 FSTADKFDAPAWCR

-82 TYANMYRSV
+82 TYTNMYRSV
-91 VADCLRYKPGASV
+91 VADCLCYKPGASV

-150 DCYSVGM
+150 DCCSVSM
-157 MMGNGMTG
+157 IMGNGMTG

-172 MRVRSLINPALEESA
+172 MRVRSLINPALEEPA
-187 QLLYDDMKADV
+187 QLLYDDLKADV
-198 LGEYTEYTRH
+198 QVENYTEYTRH
-208 LDAVWGIGDI
+208 LDAVWDIGDI
-218 FVQNWNVEGAALEF
+218 FVQDWNVESAALEF
-232 IRIVIEVLEVLE
+232 IRIVIEVLE
-244 DCTNTT
+244 DYTNTT

-256 KSSGNTSDSSAGGTG
+256 KSSGTTSDSSDDDTC
-271 DSSAG
+271 
-276 GTGDSSDDDTG
+276 DSSDDDTG
-287 DSSDGDTGDSSDG
+287 DSSDGDTGDSS
-300 DTGDSSDGDTGD
+300 
-312 SSKNAH
+312 KPAQ

-330 TVSSMAADLYDMQRD
+330 TVSSMAADLYEMQRD

-354 LDAVRDM
+354 MDAVRDM
-361 TDSLEDNKQI
+361 TDSLEDNNQI
-371 SDADLMLVDSMFT
+371 SDEDLAFMDAMFS
-384 HTAERLDKLLDKTK
+384 HTAKRLDTLLDKHK

-409 ITGCSR
+409 ITDCSR

-437 LADVLQTMTM
+437 LADVLQTITM

-621 AIHTFMDS
+621 AINTFMDS

>member
-1 MYDMLDV
+1 MYDIVDV

-27 CSTADKFDAQAWCR
+27 CSTADKFDAPAWCR

-82 TYANMYRSV
+82 TYANMSRSV
-91 VADCLRYKPGASV
+91 VADCLQYKPGASL

-172 MRVRSLINPALEESA
+172 MRVRSLINPALEEPA
-187 QLLYDDMKADV
+187 QLLYDDLKADV
-198 LGEYTEYTRH
+198 QEKYTDYTRH

-232 IRIVIEVLEVLE
+232 IRIVIEVLE
-244 DCTNTT
+244 DYTNTT

-271 DSSAG
+271 DSS
-276 GTGDSSDDDTG
+276 
-287 DSSDGDTGDSSDG
+287 DG

-312 SSKNAH
+312 SSKAA
-318 PSRKKSVTISAK
+318 PASRKKSVTISAK

-354 LDAVRDM
+354 MDAVRDM
-361 TDSLEDNKQI
+361 TDSLEDNNQI
-371 SDADLMLVDSMFT
+371 ADEDLAFMDAMFS
-384 HTAERLDKLLDKTK
+384 HTAKRLDTLLDRTK

-409 ITGCSR
+409 ITDCSR
-415 VQALSPEQRGD
+415 VNALSPEQRGD
-426 MDVVMYNLYGR
+426 MDAVMYNLYGR

-621 AIHTFMDS
+621 AINTFMDS

>member
-27 CSTADKFDAQAWCR
+27 CSTADKFDAPAWCR

-82 TYANMYRSV
+82 TYINMYRSV

-150 DCYSVGM
+150 DCCSVSM
-157 MMGNGMTG
+157 MMGKGMAG

-198 LGEYTEYTRH
+198 QVENYTEYTRH

-218 FVQNWNVEGAALEF
+218 FVQDWNVECAALEF
-232 IRIVIEVLEVLE
+232 IRIVIEVLE
-244 DCTNTT
+244 DYTNTT
-250 KGTNNR
+250 KGTRNR
-256 KSSGNTSDSSAGGTG
+256 KSSGNTSNSSAGG
-271 DSSAG
+271 
-276 GTGDSSDDDTG
+276 
-287 DSSDGDTGDSSDG
+287 TGDSSDG

-312 SSKNAH
+312 SSKDAH
-318 PSRKKSVTISAK
+318 ASRKKSVTISAK

-361 TDSLEDNKQI
+361 TDSLEDNNQI
-371 SDADLMLVDSMFT
+371 SDADLAFMDAMFS
-384 HTAERLDKLLDKTK
+384 HTAKRLDTLLDKTK

-409 ITGCSR
+409 ITNCSR
-415 VQALSPEQRGD
+415 VHALSPEQRGD

>member
-1 MYDMLDV
+1 MYDMVDV
-8 VLLCRMMSAQYR
+8 VLLCRMLSAQYR

-27 CSTADKFDAQAWCR
+27 CPVTDKFDTPAWCR

-71 ECGHVKFTDFE
+71 ECGHVKFTDFQ
-82 TYANMYRSV
+82 TYMDLKKSV
-91 VADCLRYKPGASV
+91 VDDCLRYKPRASV
-104 TLKDFLHDYAS
+104 TLKDFLKDYAN

-139 NLNTLSEYLFK
+139 NLNKLSEHLFK
-150 DCYSVGM
+150 DCYSVCT
-157 MMGNGMTG
+157 MMGVGMAG

-198 LGEYTEYTRH
+198 QVDDYAEYTRH
-208 LDAVWGIGDI
+208 LDAVWGIGDT
-218 FVQNWNVEGAALEF
+218 FRQDWSVEGAALEF
-232 IRIVIEVLEVLE
+232 IRIVIEVLE
-244 DCTNTT
+244 DYTNTT
-250 KGTNNR
+250 QGTNSNGT
-256 KSSGNTSDSSAGGTG
+256 SSG
-271 DSSAG
+271 
-276 GTGDSSDDDTG
+276 DTN
-287 DSSDGDTGDSSDG
+287 DSSDGGTASG
-300 DTGDSSDGDTGD
+300 
-312 SSKNAH
+312 
-318 PSRKKSVTISAK
+318 KKSVAVSAK
-330 TVSSMAADLYDMQRD
+330 AVSAMSSDLYNLRWNDE
-345 DKGNVSRRF
+345 GNISRRF
-354 LDAVRDM
+354 LDEMQNA
-361 TDSLEDNKQI
+361 TDALENDNQI
-371 SDADLMLVDSMFT
+371 SDEDRAFLDFMFT
-384 HTAERLDKLLDKTK
+384 HTAERLMDTLCNKNMMD
-398 MNALADGKPVY
+398 ALANGKRVY
-409 ITGCSR
+409 ITDHNYIH
-415 VQALSPEQRGD
+415 ALSPEQRGD

-437 LADVLQTMTM
+437 LADVLQTMTL

-459 DARVLHRT
+459 DAHVLHRA

-495 GSMSLTEYGKS
+495 GSMSMNEYGQS

-544 SDYGGPVHEVILS
+544 SDYGDPVQEVILS
-557 AIGGTPLG
+557 ACGGTPLG

-589 DGFPDNVGSVTM
+589 DGFPDYVGSVTL
-601 ALNLAK
+601 ALDLAK

-621 AIHTFMDS
+621 AINTFMDS
-629 DHSIIVNSIHELAGG
+629 DHSIVVNSINDLAGG

>member
-27 CSTADKFDAQAWCR
+27 CSTADKFDAPAWCR

-82 TYANMYRSV
+82 TYTNMYRSV

-150 DCYSVGM
+150 DCCSVSM

-198 LGEYTEYTRH
+198 QVENYTEYTRH

-218 FVQNWNVEGAALEF
+218 FVQDWNVECAALEF
-232 IRIVIEVLEVLE
+232 IRIVIEVLE
-244 DCTNTT
+244 DYTNTT
-250 KGTNNR
+250 KGTRNR
-256 KSSGNTSDSSAGGTG
+256 KSSGNTSDSSAGG
-271 DSSAG
+271 
-276 GTGDSSDDDTG
+276 
-287 DSSDGDTGDSSDG
+287 TGDSSDG

-312 SSKNAH
+312 SSKDAH
-318 PSRKKSVTISAK
+318 ASRKKSVTISAK

-361 TDSLEDNKQI
+361 TDSLEDNNQI
-371 SDADLMLVDSMFT
+371 SDADLAFMDAMFS
-384 HTAERLDKLLDKTK
+384 HTAKRLDTLLDRTK

-409 ITGCSR
+409 ITDCSR
-415 VQALSPEQRGD
+415 VHALSPEQRGD

>member
-1 MYDMLDV
+1 MYNMVDV
-8 VLLCRMMSAQYR
+8 VLLCRMLSAQYK
-20 IKIQPGV
+20 IKIQPGT
-27 CSTADKFDAQAWCR
+27 CSVADKFDAPAWCR
-41 KDKDGYVLQVPFSP
+41 KDKDGYILSVPFSP

-63 YLRGYIDH
+63 YLRGFIDH
-71 ECGHVKFTDFE
+71 ECGHVKFTDFQ
-82 TYANMYRSV
+82 TYMDLQKSV
-91 VADCLRYKPGASV
+91 VADCLQYKPRASAY
-104 TLKDFLHDYAS
+104 LKDFLKDYAN
-115 MVINILEDVRI
+115 MVVNILEDVRI

-139 NLNTLSEYLFK
+139 NLNKLSEHLFK
-150 DCYSVGM
+150 DCYSVST
-157 MMGNGMTG
+157 MMGNGMAG

-198 LGEYTEYTRH
+198 QVDDYAEYTRH

-218 FVQNWNVEGAALEF
+218 FRQDWSVEHAALEF
-232 IRIVIEVLEVLE
+232 IRIVIEVLE
-244 DCTNTT
+244 DYTNTT
-250 KGTNNR
+250 QGNNSNR
-256 KSSGNTSDSSAGGTG
+256 TSSGDTS
-271 DSSAG
+271 
-276 GTGDSSDDDTG
+276 DSSDDDT
-287 DSSDGDTGDSSDG
+287 S
-300 DTGDSSDGDTGD
+300 DSSDGDTGD
-312 SSKNAH
+312 SSKDAKA
-318 PSRKKSVTISAK
+318 SKKSVSISSKA
-330 TVSSMAADLYDMQRD
+330 VSAMSSGLYNLLQE
-345 DKGNVSRRF
+345 DKGDISKRF
-354 LDAVRDM
+354 LDEIRNA
-361 TDSLEDNKQI
+361 TDALESNNQI
-371 SDADLMLVDSMFT
+371 SDADLTLVDSMFT
-384 HTAERLDKLLDKTK
+384 HTAERLMDTLRNKAMMD
-398 MNALADGKPVY
+398 ALADGKRVY
-409 ITGCSR
+409 ITDHSY
-415 VQALSPEQRGD
+415 VHTLNPEQRGD

-437 LADVLQTMTM
+437 LADVLQTMTL
-447 VRHSTGMCGARL
+447 VRHGTGMCGARL
-459 DARVLHRT
+459 DARVLHRA

-495 GSMSLTEYGKS
+495 GSMVRNEYGKS

-544 SDYGGPVHEVILS
+544 SDYGDPVQEVIMS
-557 AIGGTPLG
+557 AGGGTPLG

-601 ALNLAK
+601 ALDLAK

-621 AIHTFMDS
+621 AINTFMDS
-629 DHSIIVNSIHELAGG
+629 DHSIIVNSINDLAGG

>member
-27 CSTADKFDAQAWCR
+27 CSSADKFDAQAWCR

-91 VADCLRYKPGASV
+91 VADCLQYKPKASV

-150 DCYSVGM
+150 DCCSVSM

-187 QLLYDDMKADV
+187 QLLYDDLKADV
-198 LGEYTEYTRH
+198 SVENYTDYTRH
-208 LDAVWGIGDI
+208 LDAVWDIGDS
-218 FVQNWNVEGAALEF
+218 FVQDWNVEGAALEF
-232 IRIVIEVLEVLE
+232 IRIVIEVLE
-244 DCTNTT
+244 DYTNTT
-250 KGTNNR
+250 QGTNNR
-256 KSSGNTSDSSAGGTG
+256 KSSGNTSDSSAGGG
-271 DSSAG
+271 
-276 GTGDSSDDDTG
+276 TG
-287 DSSDGDTGDSSDG
+287 DSSDGDTS
-300 DTGDSSDGDTGD
+300 DSSDGDTGD

-361 TDSLEDNKQI
+361 TDSLEDNNQI

-565 ASLVELTSQFSDG
+565 SSLVELTSQFSDG

-621 AIHTFMDS
+621 AINTFMDS

>member
-1 MYDMLDV
+1 MYDMVDV
-8 VLLCRMMSAQYR
+8 VLLCRMLSAQYR
-20 IKIQPGV
+20 IKIQPGAFSV
-27 CSTADKFDAQAWCR
+27 ADKFDAQAWCR
-41 KDKDGYVLQVPFSP
+41 KDEDGYVLQVPFSP
-55 YMTEEQWR
+55 YMTDEQWR

-71 ECGHVKFTDFE
+71 ECGHVKFTDFQ
-82 TYANMYRSV
+82 TYMDLQKSV
-91 VADCLRYKPGASV
+91 VNDCLRNYKPGASV

-150 DCYSVGM
+150 NCRSVGM
-157 MMGNGMTG
+157 MMGNGMVG

-198 LGEYTEYTRH
+198 LVEDYTEYTRH

-218 FVQNWNVEGAALEF
+218 FVQDWNVERSAREF
-232 IRIVIEVLEVLE
+232 IRIVIEVLE
-244 DCTNTT
+244 DYTNTAQ
-250 KGTNNR
+250 GTNSNGT
-256 KSSGNTSDSSAGGTG
+256 SSGD
-271 DSSAG
+271 
-276 GTGDSSDDDTG
+276 TGDSSDGDTS

-300 DTGDSSDGDTGD
+300 GTASG
-312 SSKNAH
+312 
-318 PSRKKSVTISAK
+318 KKSVAISTMA
-330 TVSSMAADLYDMQRD
+330 VSAMSSDLYDMQRD
-345 DKGNVSRRF
+345 DKGNISRRF

-361 TDSLEDNKQI
+361 TDSLENNNQI
-371 SDADLMLVDSMFT
+371 SDADRAFMDSMFS
-384 HTAERLDKLLDKTK
+384 HTAERLDKLLDKHK
-398 MNALADGKPVY
+398 MDALADGKPVY
-409 ITGCSR
+409 ITDRSH
-415 VQALSPEQRGD
+415 VHALSPEQRGD

-437 LADVLQTMTM
+437 LADVLQTMTL
-447 VRHSTGMCGARL
+447 VRHSTGLCGARL
-459 DARVLHRT
+459 DAHVLHRA

-495 GSMSLTEYGKS
+495 GSMGVNEYGKS

-535 FSNGEMFVM
+535 FSNGKMFVM
-544 SDYGGPVHEVILS
+544 SDYGAPVHEVILS
-557 AIGGTPLG
+557 AVGGTPLG

>member
-1 MYDMLDV
+1 MYDIVDV

-27 CSTADKFDAQAWCR
+27 CSSADKFDAPAWCR

-55 YMTEEQWR
+55 RMTDEQWR

-82 TYANMYRSV
+82 TYTNMYRSV
-91 VADCLRYKPGASV
+91 VADCLQYKPGASV

-150 DCYSVGM
+150 DCCSVSM
-157 MMGNGMTG
+157 TMGNGMTG

-187 QLLYDDMKADV
+187 QLLYDDMKAYV
-198 LGEYTEYTRH
+198 PGEYTDYTRH
-208 LDAVWGIGDI
+208 LDAVWGIGDS
-218 FVQNWNVEGAALEF
+218 FVQDWNVEGAALEF
-232 IRIVIEVLEVLE
+232 IRIVIEVLE
-244 DCTNTT
+244 DYTNTT
-250 KGTNNR
+250 KGTSNR
-256 KSSGNTSDSSAGGTG
+256 KSSSNTS
-271 DSSAG
+271 
-276 GTGDSSDDDTG
+276 

-312 SSKNAH
+312 SSKAAQT
-318 PSRKKSVTISAK
+318 SRKKSVTISAK

-361 TDSLEDNKQI
+361 TDSLEDNNQI
-371 SDADLMLVDSMFT
+371 SDEDLAFMDAMFSR
-384 HTAERLDKLLDKTK
+384 TAQRLDTLLDKTK
-398 MNALADGKPVY
+398 VNALADGKPVY
-409 ITGCSR
+409 ITDCSR
-415 VQALSPEQRGD
+415 VHALSPEQRGD
-426 MDVVMYNLYGR
+426 MDAVMYNLYGR

-601 ALNLAK
+601 ALNMAK

-657 EV
+657 EI

>member
-1 MYDMLDV
+1 MYDIVDV

-27 CSTADKFDAQAWCR
+27 CSSADKFDAPAWCR

-82 TYANMYRSV
+82 TYTNMYRSV

-150 DCYSVGM
+150 DCCSVRT
-157 MMGNGMTG
+157 MMGDGMAG

-198 LGEYTEYTRH
+198 QVDDYAEYTRH

-232 IRIVIEVLEVLE
+232 IRIVIEVLE
-244 DCTNTT
+244 DYTNTT

-256 KSSGNTSDSSAGGTG
+256 KSSGNTSDSSAGG
-271 DSSAG
+271 
-276 GTGDSSDDDTG
+276 
-287 DSSDGDTGDSSDG
+287 GDTS
-300 DTGDSSDGDTGD
+300 DSSDGDTGD
-312 SSKNAH
+312 SSKDAH
-318 PSRKKSVTISAK
+318 DSRKKSVTISAK

-361 TDSLEDNKQI
+361 TDSLEDNNQI
-371 SDADLMLVDSMFT
+371 SDEDLAFMDAMFS
-384 HTAERLDKLLDKTK
+384 HTAKRLDMLLDRTK

-409 ITGCSR
+409 ITDCSR
-415 VQALSPEQRGD
+415 VHVLSPEQRGD

-557 AIGGTPLG
+557 ACGGTPLG

-601 ALNLAK
+601 ALDLAK

-657 EV
+657 EI

>member
-1 MYDMLDV
+1 MLDV

-27 CSTADKFDAQAWCR
+27 CSSADKFDAQAWCR

-71 ECGHVKFTDFE
+71 ECGHVKFTDFQAYTE
-82 TYANMYRSV
+82 LQKSV
-91 VADCLRYKPGASV
+91 VDDCLRYKPRASV
-104 TLKDFLHDYAS
+104 TLKDFLKDYAS

-150 DCYSVGM
+150 DCCSVSM
-157 MMGNGMTG
+157 TMGNGMTG

-172 MRVRSLINPALEESA
+172 MRVRSLINPALEEPA

-198 LGEYTEYTRH
+198 LVEDYTEYTRH
-208 LDAVWGIGDI
+208 LDAVWGIGDS
-218 FVQNWNVEGAALEF
+218 FVKDWNVEGAALEF
-232 IRIVIEVLEVLE
+232 IRIVVEVLE
-244 DCTNTT
+244 DYTNTAQ
-250 KGTNNR
+250 GTNSNGT
-256 KSSGNTSDSSAGGTG
+256 SSGDTS
-271 DSSAG
+271 
-276 GTGDSSDDDTG
+276 
-287 DSSDGDTGDSSDG
+287 DSSDGDTSDSSAG

-312 SSKNAH
+312 SSKNANA
-318 PSRKKSVTISAK
+318 SRKKSVAISTMA
-330 TVSSMAADLYDMQRD
+330 VSAMSSDLYDMQRD

-361 TDSLEDNKQI
+361 TDSLEDNNQI
-371 SDADLMLVDSMFT
+371 SDEDLAFMDAMFS
-384 HTAERLDKLLDKTK
+384 HTAKRLDTLLDKTK

-409 ITGCSR
+409 ITDSSR

-459 DARVLHRT
+459 DERVLHRT

-495 GSMSLTEYGKS
+495 GSMGVNEYGKS

-525 LPGVKSSLSG
+525 LPGVKSSLNG

-557 AIGGTPLG
+557 ATGGTPLG

>member
-27 CSTADKFDAQAWCR
+27 CSTADKFDAPAWCR

-82 TYANMYRSV
+82 TYTNMYRSV

-150 DCYSVGM
+150 DCCSVSM
-157 MMGNGMTG
+157 MMGKGMAG

-198 LGEYTEYTRH
+198 QVENYTEYTRH

-218 FVQNWNVEGAALEF
+218 FVQDWNVECAALEF
-232 IRIVIEVLEVLE
+232 IRIVIEVLE
-244 DCTNTT
+244 DYTNTT
-250 KGTNNR
+250 KGTRNR
-256 KSSGNTSDSSAGGTG
+256 KSSGNTSNSSAGG
-271 DSSAG
+271 
-276 GTGDSSDDDTG
+276 
-287 DSSDGDTGDSSDG
+287 TGDSSDG

-312 SSKNAH
+312 SSKDAH
-318 PSRKKSVTISAK
+318 ASRKKSVTISAK

-361 TDSLEDNKQI
+361 TDSLEDNNQI
-371 SDADLMLVDSMFT
+371 SDADLAFMDAMFS
-384 HTAERLDKLLDKTK
+384 HTAKRLDTLLDKTK

-506 NNNEMAQCMALGCL
+506 NNNEMAQCMALGCF

>member
-1 MYDMLDV
+1 MYDIVDV

-27 CSTADKFDAQAWCR
+27 CTEADKFSASAWCR

-71 ECGHVKFTDFE
+71 ECGHVKFTDFDAYD
-82 TYANMYRSV
+82 TMKYRIVHEYTSDRSDSTNGIRRFLR
-91 VADCLRYKPGASV
+91 DCTDA
-104 TLKDFLHDYAS
+104 
-115 MVINILEDVRI
+115 VINILEDVRI

-139 NLNTLSEYLFK
+139 ILNTLSEYLFK
-150 DCYSVGM
+150 DCCSVSM
-157 MMGNGMTG
+157 LMGDGMTG

-172 MRVRSLINPALEESA
+172 MRVRSLINPALEEPA
-187 QLLYDDMKADV
+187 QLLYDDLKADV
-198 LGEYTEYTRH
+198 QEKYTDYTRH
-208 LDAVWGIGDI
+208 LDAVWDIGDS
-218 FVQNWNVEGAALEF
+218 FVQNWNVECAALEF
-232 IRIVIEVLEVLE
+232 IGIIIEALEALE
-244 DCTNTT
+244 DYTNTT

-256 KSSGNTSDSSAGGTG
+256 KSSGNTSSDSSAGGG
-271 DSSAG
+271 
-276 GTGDSSDDDTG
+276 
-287 DSSDGDTGDSSDG
+287 
-300 DTGDSSDGDTGD
+300 TGDSSDGDTGD

-330 TVSSMAADLYDMQRD
+330 TVSSMAADLYDMQQD
-345 DKGNVSRRF
+345 DRGNVSRRF

-361 TDSLEDNKQI
+361 TDSLENNNQI
-371 SDADLMLVDSMFT
+371 SDEDLAFMDAMFSR
-384 HTAERLDKLLDKTK
+384 TAERLDTLLDKRK
-398 MNALADGKPVY
+398 LDDLADGKRVY
-409 ITGCSR
+409 ITDCSH
-415 VQALSPEQRGD
+415 VHALSPEQRGD

-447 VRHSTGMCGARL
+447 VRHSTGLCGARL

-495 GSMSLTEYGKS
+495 GSMSMTEYGKS

-621 AIHTFMDS
+621 AINTFMDS

>member
-27 CSTADKFDAQAWCR
+27 FSTADKFDAPAWCR

-71 ECGHVKFTDFE
+71 ECGHVKFTDFK

-91 VADCLRYKPGASV
+91 VADCLQYKPKASV

-139 NLNTLSEYLFK
+139 NLNKLSEYLFK
-150 DCYSVGM
+150 DCYSVSM
-157 MMGNGMTG
+157 MMGEGMAG

-187 QLLYDDMKADV
+187 QLLYDDMKAYV
-198 LGEYTEYTRH
+198 PVENYTEYTRH

-218 FVQNWNVEGAALEF
+218 FVQDWNVEGAALEF

-256 KSSGNTSDSSAGGTG
+256 KSSGNTSDSSAGG
-271 DSSAG
+271 
-276 GTGDSSDDDTG
+276 
-287 DSSDGDTGDSSDG
+287 
-300 DTGDSSDGDTGD
+300 TGDSSDGDTGD

-361 TDSLEDNKQI
+361 TDSLEDNNQI

-426 MDVVMYNLYGR
+426 MDAVMYNLYGR

-565 ASLVELTSQFSDG
+565 SSLVELTSQFSDG

>member
-1 MYDMLDV
+1 MLDV

-27 CSTADKFDAQAWCR
+27 CSTADKFDAPAWCR

-82 TYANMYRSV
+82 TYANMSRSV

-150 DCYSVGM
+150 DCCSASM
-157 MMGNGMTG
+157 TMGDGMTG

-172 MRVRSLINPALEESA
+172 MRVRSLINPALEEPA
-187 QLLYDDMKADV
+187 QLLYDDLKADV
-198 LGEYTEYTRH
+198 LVEDYTEYTRH
-208 LDAVWGIGDI
+208 LDAVWSIGDI
-218 FVQNWNVEGAALEF
+218 FVQDWNVEGAALEF
-232 IRIVIEVLEVLE
+232 IRIVIEVLE
-244 DCTNTT
+244 DYTNTT

-271 DSSAG
+271 DSS
-276 GTGDSSDDDTG
+276 
-287 DSSDGDTGDSSDG
+287 DGDTS
-300 DTGDSSDGDTGD
+300 DSSDGDTGD

-361 TDSLEDNKQI
+361 TDSLEDNNQI
-371 SDADLMLVDSMFT
+371 SDEDLAFMDAMFSR
-384 HTAERLDKLLDKTK
+384 TAKRLDTLLDKTK

-409 ITGCSR
+409 ITDCSR
-415 VQALSPEQRGD
+415 VHALSPEQRGD

>member
-1 MYDMLDV
+1 MYDIVDV

-27 CSTADKFDAQAWCR
+27 CSTADKFDAPAWCR

-91 VADCLRYKPGASV
+91 VADCLQYKPGASV
-104 TLKDFLHDYAS
+104 TLKNFLHDYAS

-150 DCYSVGM
+150 DCCSVNM
-157 MMGNGMTG
+157 TMGKGMTG

-187 QLLYDDMKADV
+187 QLLYDDLKADV
-198 LGEYTEYTRH
+198 QVENYTDYTRH
-208 LDAVWGIGDI
+208 LDAVWDIGDS
-218 FVQNWNVEGAALEF
+218 FVQDWNVERAALEF
-232 IRIVIEVLEVLE
+232 IRIVIEVLE
-244 DCTNTT
+244 DYTNTAQ
-250 KGTNNR
+250 GTNSNGT
-256 KSSGNTSDSSAGGTG
+256 SSGDTSDSSAG
-271 DSSAG
+271 
-276 GTGDSSDDDTG
+276 DT
-287 DSSDGDTGDSSDG
+287 S
-300 DTGDSSDGDTGD
+300 DSSDGDTGD
-312 SSKNAH
+312 SSKNAN
-318 PSRKKSVTISAK
+318 PSRKKSVTISTK
-330 TVSSMAADLYDMQRD
+330 TVSSMAADLYDMQQD

-361 TDSLEDNKQI
+361 TDSLEDNNQV
-371 SDADLMLVDSMFT
+371 SDEDLAFMDAMFSR
-384 HTAERLDKLLDKTK
+384 TAERLDTLLDKHK
-398 MNALADGKPVY
+398 MDELADGKRVY
-409 ITGCSR
+409 ITDCSH
-415 VQALSPEQRGD
+415 VHALSPEQRGD

-437 LADVLQTMTM
+437 LADVLQTMTL

-495 GSMSLTEYGKS
+495 GSMSLTEYGQS

-525 LPGVKSSLSG
+525 LPGVTSSLSG
-535 FSNGEMFVM
+535 FSNGKMFVM
-544 SDYGGPVHEVILS
+544 SDYGAPIHEVILS

-589 DGFPDNVGSVTM
+589 DGVPDNVGSVTM

>member
-27 CSTADKFDAQAWCR
+27 CSTADKFDAPAWCR

-82 TYANMYRSV
+82 TYTNMYRSV

-150 DCYSVGM
+150 DCCSVSM
-157 MMGNGMTG
+157 MMGKGMAG

-198 LGEYTEYTRH
+198 QVENYTEYIRH

-218 FVQNWNVEGAALEF
+218 FVQDWNVECAALEF
-232 IRIVIEVLEVLE
+232 IRIVIEVLE
-244 DCTNTT
+244 DYTNTT
-250 KGTNNR
+250 KGTRNR
-256 KSSGNTSDSSAGGTG
+256 KSSGNTSNSSAGG
-271 DSSAG
+271 
-276 GTGDSSDDDTG
+276 
-287 DSSDGDTGDSSDG
+287 TGDSSDG

-312 SSKNAH
+312 SSKDAH
-318 PSRKKSVTISAK
+318 ASRKKSVTISAK

-361 TDSLEDNKQI
+361 TDSLEDNNQI
-371 SDADLMLVDSMFT
+371 SDADLAFMDAMFS
-384 HTAERLDKLLDKTK
+384 HTAKRLDTLLDKTK

-415 VQALSPEQRGD
+415 VQALSPEQRSD

>member
-1 MYDMLDV
+1 MYNMVDV
-8 VLLCRMMSAQYR
+8 VLLCRMLSAQYR

-27 CSTADKFDAQAWCR
+27 CSAADKFAAPAWCR

-71 ECGHVKFTDFE
+71 ECGHVKFTDFQ
-82 TYANMYRSV
+82 TYTNMQKSV
-91 VADCLRYKPGASV
+91 VDDCLRNYKPGVSV
-104 TLKDFLHDYAS
+104 TLKDFLKDYAN
-115 MVINILEDVRI
+115 MVVNILEDVRI

-139 NLNTLSEYLFK
+139 NLNKLSEHLFK
-150 DCYSVGM
+150 DCYSVST
-157 MMGNGMTG
+157 MMGDGMVG

-187 QLLYDDMKADV
+187 QLLYDDMKAEV
-198 LGEYTEYTRH
+198 LSEYTEYTRH
-208 LDAVWGIGDI
+208 LDDVWGIGDS
-218 FVQNWNVEGAALEF
+218 FRHDWSVERAALEF
-232 IRIVIEVLEVLE
+232 IRIVIEVLEDYTNTIVREDSTNTIVLE
-244 DCTNTT
+244 DYTNTT
-250 KGTNNR
+250 QGTNSNR
-256 KSSGNTSDSSAGGTG
+256 TSFGN
-271 DSSAG
+271 
-276 GTGDSSDDDTG
+276 TG
-287 DSSDGDTGDSSDG
+287 DSSDGGT
-300 DTGDSSDGDTGD
+300 
-312 SSKNAH
+312 A
-318 PSRKKSVTISAK
+318 SRKKSVTISAK
-330 TVSSMAADLYDMQRD
+330 TVSSMAADLYDMQQD

-361 TDSLEDNKQI
+361 TDSLEDNNQI
-371 SDADLMLVDSMFT
+371 SDEDLAFMDAMFSR
-384 HTAERLDKLLDKTK
+384 TAERLDTLLDKQK
-398 MNALADGKPVY
+398 MDDLADGKRVY
-409 ITGCSR
+409 ITKDSH
-415 VQALSPEQRGD
+415 VHALSPEQRGD
-426 MDVVMYNLYGR
+426 MDVVMYNLYGK
-437 LADVLQTMTM
+437 LADVLQTMTL

-495 GSMSLTEYGKS
+495 GSMRLTEYGKS

-544 SDYGGPVHEVILS
+544 SDYDDTVQEVILS
-557 AIGGTPLG
+557 ACGGTPLG
-565 ASLVELTSQFSDG
+565 ASLVELTSQFSDD